1 MTAEEFIE
9 AVDKAKTLFM
19 SGAID
24 LDTLLEYLDDLEN
37 CSFLEVSKDV
47 NHNN

>member
-1 MTAEEFIE
+1 MTTEEFIE

-37 CSFLEVSKDV
+37 SGILEDEK
-47 NHNN
+47 HGL